1 MDRIEP
7 ELILKTTPPRG
18 QKTAQVRN
26 RLSIDTAELAE
37 KVVIAVQAPAG
48 FGKTFLLTQ
57 WRRESLSHGAV
68 VAWLTLDGQ
77 DDGDRFVQ
85 GLAAAMA
92 IGSGRSSFAHTFE
105 RLSAKGSDELEGLTQ
120 WLAEVADLGSETL
133 LILDEVDTLPDV
145 TVRHSLAYLL
155 HNAPA
160 NLRVIMASRGRLNLQ
175 VSDLMASGRYALITT
190 PALRLSVE
198 ETVAI
203 LNGRFGARIDT
214 DLCVRLHEITEGW
227 PLGLQLAIS
236 AMEKSPNLRTAIEEL
251 STCSGDIQR
260 YFVDSLIAHLPDEQ
274 VRFLISMAFLEMVQ
288 PTLCVAVTGSPSAVE
303 LLKELCVST
312 PIFVEGVDSDWVRF
326 HPLAREFLHGRFASL
341 PLERRQGFHERAAV
355 WLEQHGFLEQ
365 AARQYLLA
373 GLSKPAFIMIEA
385 CLYDVMLGGKF
396 SRVLEWVEELADEDV
411 LSHPRICLASAWA
424 LAMGERQAEAAKLV
438 ASIEQHPSADEATR
452 CEAAAIAT
460 AAAYFADRPDESL
473 ALITPWV
480 DRLPSFSIKL
490 QAIVANQIARL
501 ALFQGQPEKARRIFQ
516 RAPHYAWTP
525 GLDAIRGFG
534 EWVVGLTY
542 LCEGRMV
549 PAEAAL
555 RDSLLRA
562 ERDIGRRSPMTV
574 MLACSMATVLLERG
588 DLQQASTVLANRLDM
603 VERLASPH
611 AIVLG
616 FVTAARLATLQGQG
630 YRGQDILEAL
640 FALGEERSIPRFCIA
655 SLGEQIRLH
664 ALQGRVDTCSALWRR
679 LDAVVPLFARENQ
692 GLLGPELAL
701 LVGLANTYLMLVKR
715 DWPAMLQVLD
725 RVSET
730 AEHLRRG
737 REVVQIKLLRT
748 LALDALGEDS
758 TTFLLEAVSLAQ
770 EYGLQ
775 RVVQDTHPDLVKR
788 VQKLQLQTT
797 LSETSSSAPIA
808 PATRTES
815 ATSSVSPSRLLT
827 PKEREVL
834 QLLARNLSNKQIALA
849 LNVGEE
855 TVKWHLK
862 NLFGKFQAGTRK
874 HVVARAYMLGIL
886 ETAG

>member
-385 CLYDVMLGGKF
+385 CLYDVMLGEN
-396 SRVLEWVEELADEDV
+396 SVECWSGSKSLQM
-411 LSHPRICLASAWA
+411 RTFCLIRAYAWLRPGHWRWASARLKRRSWLPA
-424 LAMGERQAEAAKLV
+424 LS
-438 ASIEQHPSADEATR
+438 SILLPMKRHVVKRRLLRPQPLTSPTVRTSHWRSSRLGSTGCPRFPSSCKPLWPTR
-452 CEAAAIAT
+452 LHGWPCFKGSRKKRDVSFSVRRIT
-460 AAAYFADRPDESL
+460 HGPRGWMRFAD
-473 ALITPWV
+473 
-480 DRLPSFSIKL
+480 
-490 QAIVANQIARL
+490 
-501 ALFQGQPEKARRIFQ
+501 
-516 RAPHYAWTP
+516 
-525 GLDAIRGFG
+525 
-534 EWVVGLTY
+534 
-542 LCEGRMV
+542 
-549 PAEAAL
+549 
-555 RDSLLRA
+555 
-562 ERDIGRRSPMTV
+562 
-574 MLACSMATVLLERG
+574 
-588 DLQQASTVLANRLDM
+588 LAN
-603 VERLASPH
+603 
-611 AIVLG
+611 G
-616 FVTAARLATLQGQG
+616 
-630 YRGQDILEAL
+630 
-640 FALGEERSIPRFCIA
+640 
-655 SLGEQIRLH
+655 
-664 ALQGRVDTCSALWRR
+664 W
-679 LDAVVPLFARENQ
+679 
-692 GLLGPELAL
+692 
-701 LVGLANTYLMLVKR
+701 
-715 DWPAMLQVLD
+715 
-725 RVSET
+725 
-730 AEHLRRG
+730 
-737 REVVQIKLLRT
+737 
-748 LALDALGEDS
+748 
-758 TTFLLEAVSLAQ
+758 
-770 EYGLQ
+770 
-775 RVVQDTHPDLVKR
+775 
-788 VQKLQLQTT
+788 
-797 LSETSSSAPIA
+797 
-808 PATRTES
+808 
-815 ATSSVSPSRLLT
+815 
-827 PKEREVL
+827 
-834 QLLARNLSNKQIALA
+834 
-849 LNVGEE
+849 
-855 TVKWHLK
+855 
-862 NLFGKFQAGTRK
+862 
-874 HVVARAYMLGIL
+874 
-886 ETAG
+886 